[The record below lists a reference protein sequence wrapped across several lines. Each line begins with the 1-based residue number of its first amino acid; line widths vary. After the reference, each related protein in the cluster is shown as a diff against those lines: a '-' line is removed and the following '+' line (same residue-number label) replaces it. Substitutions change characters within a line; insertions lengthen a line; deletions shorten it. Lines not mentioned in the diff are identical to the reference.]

1 MKRDLVEDIYRDDE
15 ILNKIRTRDDY
26 AQNLYAAWCN
36 MQWCPKELWPV
47 LRQDPNKDLWSAS
60 WRGAG
65 GIVARFRNNG
75 EDYMDYYCSGMGGLA
90 SYDLKEGDEY
100 MAKMKYVPEGTVT
113 DEIATDLDRLG
124 WFPVPY
130 SDDDL
135 TK

>member
-1 MKRDLVEDIYRDDE
+1 MRDLVEDIYKDAE

-36 MQWCPKELWPV
+36 MRWCPKDLWPAI
-47 LRQDPNKDLWSAS
+47 RQDPSKDLWSAS

-100 MAKMKYVPEGTVT
+100 MAQMKFVPEGTIT

-124 WFPVPY
+124 WFPVPWE
-130 SDDDL
+130 DD
-135 TK
+135 